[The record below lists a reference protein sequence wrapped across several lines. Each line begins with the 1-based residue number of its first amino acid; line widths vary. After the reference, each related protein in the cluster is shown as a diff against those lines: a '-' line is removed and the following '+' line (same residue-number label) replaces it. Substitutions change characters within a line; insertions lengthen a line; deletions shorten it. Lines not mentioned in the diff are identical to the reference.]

1 MCDLAT
7 DFYLMSA
14 WQNVIQS
21 AIDDTKRREEEESHT
36 KSDTTSAAHN
46 GNKRTPSFDE
56 LRAGYDDD
64 DTDTSTPYELKT
76 VCESPNI
83 SW

>member
-21 AIDDTKRREEEESHT
+21 AIDDTKREEESHV
-36 KSDTTSAAHN
+36 KSDKKTTAHN
-46 GNKRTPSFDE
+46 DNKRTPSFDK
-56 LRAGYDDD
+56 LRAGYYDD
-64 DTDTSTPYELKT
+64 DTDIPTLDELK
-76 VCESPNI
+76 NM
-83 SW
+83 

>member
-21 AIDDTKRREEEESHT
+21 AIDDTKHEEKSHV
-36 KSDTTSAAHN
+36 KSDKKSTTDN
-46 GNKRTPSFDE
+46 GNERTPSFDE
-56 LRAGYDDD
+56 LRAGYYDDD
-64 DTDTSTPYELKT
+64 IDIPTLDELK
-76 VCESPNI
+76 NM
-83 SW
+83 

>member
-14 WQNVIQS
+14 WQSVIRS
-21 AIDDTKRREEEESHT
+21 AINDTKRREEEESHT
-36 KSDTTSAAHN
+36 KSDTTSAENN

-64 DTDTSTPYELKT
+64 MDIPMLDELK
-76 VCESPNI
+76 NM
-83 SW
+83 

>member
-21 AIDDTKRREEEESHT
+21 AIDDTKREEESHV
-36 KSDTTSAAHN
+36 KSDKKTTAHN
-46 GNKRTPSFDE
+46 DNKLTPSFDE

-64 DTDTSTPYELKT
+64 TNTSTPYELKT
-76 VCESPNI
+76 ICESPNI
-83 SW
+83 S